1 MNHLSA
7 QDIVASVRDLPALPA
22 AVMELI
28 QSMGNSNVNAEELAS
43 KISNDQALAA
53 KTLRLANSSFYGM
66 SRQVTSI
73 ADATTILGLR
83 TLRSVATAAGVAGNF
98 AGVRCPGFDFNAFW
112 RHCIGTALC
121 ARSLAQAARL
131 EEETAFTLGLLHD
144 IGRLALASSF
154 ADRYTQVL
162 RYQREQD
169 CPALEAERTILGTD
183 HAQIGGLIAEHWRFA
198 QGVVEA
204 IVEHHDPKPA
214 AVARLSD
221 VVHVADN
228 MAHALDLSRLEDD
241 MVPPMSMAAWSRLAL
256 DERKCRQLFQSA
268 ESQHEAVCQ
277 ALLNQETP

>member
-1 MNHLSA
+1 MTVLSPEA
-7 QDIVASVRDLPALPA
+7 IVASVRELPSLPA

-28 QSMGNSNVNAEELAS
+28 QSMGNTEVNAEELAS

-83 TLRSVATAAGVAGNF
+83 TLHSVATAAGVAGNF
-98 AGVRCPGFDFNAFW
+98 SKVRCQGFDFNAFW
-112 RHCIGTALC
+112 RHCIGVALC
-121 ARSLAQAARL
+121 AQSLAQAARL
-131 EEETAFTLGLLHD
+131 EAGSAFTLGLLHD

-154 ADRYTQVL
+154 SEQYAQVL
-162 RYQREQD
+162 QYQREQD
-169 CPALEAERTILGTD
+169 CFILEAERAVLGTD
-183 HAQIGGLIAEHWRFA
+183 HAQVGGLIAEHWRFA
-198 QGVVEA
+198 PAFVEA
-204 IVEHHDPKPA
+204 IAEHHDPKPA
-214 AVARLSD
+214 AAARLSD

-241 MVPPMSMAAWSRLAL
+241 MVPPLSTASWSRFAL
-256 DERKCRQLFQSA
+256 DERKCRQMFMNT

-277 ALLNQETP
+277 ALLS